1 MSVVEGGFPPT
12 TSPVRWLREPFACAA
27 RWSRA
32 VPAVARARRGRLER
46 VAPTHE
52 RGEATNREVDVA
64 VVRAEDQT
72 LLDQSV
78 PVHRGGGDT
87 ASEPFGDIGGPVGSV
102 AEVRHRG
109 HVAPLGGRGLLEAHV
124 EELLV
129 ELRLNDGFGGLH
141 VGEGDR

>member
-1 MSVVEGGFPPT
+1 MSVVEGRFPPT
-12 TSPVRWLREPFACAA
+12 TSPLRWLREPFACAA
-27 RWSRA
+27 PWSRA

-52 RGEATNREVDVA
+52 RGEARNREVNLA
-64 VVRAEDQT
+64 MVRAEDQT

-78 PVHRGGGDT
+78 TVHRGGGDA
-87 ASEPFGDIGGPVGSV
+87 ASKPLGDISGPVGPV

-109 HVAPLGGRGLLEAHV
+109 HVAPLSGRGLLEAHV

-129 ELRLNDGFGGLH
+129 ELRLDDGFGSLY
-141 VGEGDR
+141 VGESDR